1 MIELWGRKNSYN
13 VLKVLWVLAEL
24 KIDYSHH
31 DVGSNAGDLETPEFL
46 AMNPHARIPVLV
58 DKGSVIWESNTIVR
72 YLCGTYGENLLW
84 TDDPIQRSF
93 ADRWMDWELA
103 TLEPDFMGLFWGFY
117 RKPES
122 KRDYAQIEKSISN
135 CERHFRV
142 LDDHLKKNDHLAG
155 TAFSMGDI
163 PAATYLYR
171 YFEMGVE
178 VEKPANV
185 MAWYQRLSGR
195 QAFRQ
200 TIMTPFNELEGRE
213 QY

>member
-13 VLKVLWVLAEL
+13 VLKVLWTLAEL
-24 KIDYSHH
+24 KIDYRHH
-31 DVGSNAGDLETPEFL
+31 DVGSNVGDLETSEFL

-58 DKGSVIWESNTIVR
+58 DKGSIIWESNTIVR
-72 YLCGTYGENLLW
+72 YLSASYGENLLW
-84 TDDPIQRSF
+84 VDDPMQRSF

-103 TLEPDFMGLFWGFY
+103 TLEPDFMRLFWGFY
-117 RKPES
+117 RKPEG
-122 KRDYAQIEKSISN
+122 KRDYAQIEKSKSN
-135 CERHFRV
+135 CERHFRM
-142 LDDHLKKNDHLAG
+142 LDDHLKQNDYLAG
-155 TAFSMGDI
+155 AKFSMGDI

-185 MAWYQRLSGR
+185 MTWYKRLSGR
-195 QAFRQ
+195 QAFQ
-200 TIMTPFNELEGRE
+200 QIIMTAFNELEGRE

>member
-13 VLKVLWVLAEL
+13 VQKVLWALAEL
-24 KIDYSHH
+24 NLEYTHQ
-31 DVGSNAGDLETPEFL
+31 DVGSNEGDLETSKFL

-72 YLCGTYGENLLW
+72 YLSAAYGENILW
-84 TDDPIQRSF
+84 LDNPLQRSY

-122 KRDYAQIEKSISN
+122 KRDYVQIENSKCR
-135 CERHFRV
+135 CEQHFKM
-142 LDDHLKKNDHLAG
+142 LDDHLQKNNFLAG
-155 TAFSMGDI
+155 DTFSMGDI

-178 VEKPANV
+178 VEKPENV
-185 MAWYQRLSGR
+185 MVWYQRLSSR
-195 QAFRQ
+195 KAFQQ
-200 TIMTPFNELEGRE
+200 TIMTPFADLKGRE

>member
-13 VLKVLWVLAEL
+13 VLKVLWALAEL
-24 KIDYSHH
+24 KIDYTHH

-46 AMNPHARIPVLV
+46 AMNPRARIPVLV

-72 YLCGTYGENLLW
+72 CLSAAYGENLLW
-84 TDDPIQRSF
+84 IDDPLQRSY

-103 TLEPDFMGLFWGFY
+103 TLEPDFMGLFWGYY
-117 RKPES
+117 RKPEG
-122 KRDYAQIEKSISN
+122 KRDYVQIENSKSN
-135 CERHFRV
+135 CEQHFRM
-142 LDDHLKKNDHLAG
+142 LDDHLKKNDYLAG
-155 TAFSMGDI
+155 DAFSMGDI

-171 YFEMGVE
+171 YFEMGMA

-185 MAWYQRLSGR
+185 MAWYQRLSSR
-195 QAFRQ
+195 KAFQQ

>member
-13 VLKVLWVLAEL
+13 VLKVLWTLAEL
-24 KIDYSHH
+24 KIDYRHH
-31 DVGSNAGDLETPEFL
+31 DVGSNVGDLETSEFL

-58 DKGSVIWESNTIVR
+58 DKGSIIWESNTIVR
-72 YLCGTYGENLLW
+72 YLSASYGENLLW
-84 TDDPIQRSF
+84 MDDPMQRSF
-93 ADRWMDWELA
+93 AERWMDWELA

-117 RKPES
+117 RKPEG
-122 KRDYAQIEKSISN
+122 KRDYEQIGKSKSN
-135 CERHFRV
+135 CERHFRL
-142 LDDHLKKNDHLAG
+142 LDDHLKENNYLAG
-155 TAFSMGDI
+155 AEFSMGDI

-178 VEKPANV
+178 VERPANV

-195 QAFRQ
+195 RAFQ
-200 TIMTPFNELEGRE
+200 KTIMTAFNELEGRE

>member
-13 VLKVLWVLAEL
+13 VLKVLWALAEL

-122 KRDYAQIEKSISN
+122 KRDYAQIEKSKSN
-135 CERHFRV
+135 CERHFRM
-142 LDDHLKKNDHLAG
+142 LDDHLKKNDYLAG
-155 TAFSMGDI
+155 TVFSMGDI
-163 PAATYLYR
+163 PVATYLYR

-185 MAWYQRLSGR
+185 MAWYQRLSDR

>member
-1 MIELWGRKNSYN
+1 MIDLWGRKNSYN
-13 VLKVLWVLAEL
+13 VLKVLWALAEL
-24 KIDYSHH
+24 KIDYTHH

-72 YLCGTYGENLLW
+72 YLSAAYGENLLW
-84 TDDPIQRSF
+84 IDDPLQRSY

-117 RKPES
+117 RKAEG
-122 KRDYAQIEKSISN
+122 KRDYVQIENSKSN
-135 CERHFRV
+135 CEQHFRM
-142 LDDHLKKNDHLAG
+142 LDDHLEKNDFLAG
-155 TAFSMGDI
+155 DAFSMGDI

-171 YFEMGVE
+171 YFEMGMA

-185 MAWYQRLSGR
+185 MAWYQRLSSR
-195 QAFRQ
+195 KAFQQ

>member
-13 VLKVLWVLAEL
+13 VLKVLWTLAEL
-24 KIDYSHH
+24 KIDYTHH

-46 AMNPHARIPVLV
+46 AMNPRARIPVLV

-72 YLCGTYGENLLW
+72 YLSAAYGENLLW
-84 TDDPIQRSF
+84 IDDPLQRSY

-103 TLEPDFMGLFWGFY
+103 TLEPDFMGLFWGYY
-117 RKPES
+117 RKPEG
-122 KRDYAQIEKSISN
+122 KRDYVQIENSKSN
-135 CERHFRV
+135 CEQHFRM
-142 LDDHLKKNDHLAG
+142 LDDHLKKNDYLAG
-155 TAFSMGDI
+155 DAFSMGDI

-171 YFEMGVE
+171 YFEMGMA

-185 MAWYQRLSGR
+185 MAWYQRLSSR
-195 QAFRQ
+195 KAFQQ